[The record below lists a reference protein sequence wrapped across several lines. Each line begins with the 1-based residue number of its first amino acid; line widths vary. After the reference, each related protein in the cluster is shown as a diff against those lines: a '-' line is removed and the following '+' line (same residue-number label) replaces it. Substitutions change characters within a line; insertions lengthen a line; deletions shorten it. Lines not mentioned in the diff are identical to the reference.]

1 LVFGNRVKDDAKES
15 RILKSDFL
23 TLFLTSV
30 LLKDCGEIQEI
41 KGHLVDALALRGDEG
56 RDRLRKAAGSCQ

>member
-1 LVFGNRVKDDAKES
+1 MIKREDKAINLS
-15 RILKSDFL
+15 SDFCRL
-23 TLFLTSV
+23 SSV

-41 KGHLVDALALRGDEG
+41 KGHLEDALALRGDEG